1 MILDILLLAVVAFAF
16 YWGYQKGIIYSI
28 FSLVAYFVG
37 AIAAL
42 RFSYIA
48 VFYLKQWTG
57 LGPKALSIVAF
68 FIVLI
73 LVIGL
78 IRVVAWALEHVLKSF
93 SLNFANQLIGGVIH
107 AAIGLYFACMLMW
120 FADKWSLISENEK
133 NTSHV
138 YGYVAD
144 FAPAMITAT
153 GNLVPAV
160 KDSYSQYE
168 TLLKAEY
175 EKANEDTTN
184 R

>member
-1 MILDILLLAVVAFAF
+1 MVLDILLLAIVAFAF
-16 YWGYQKGIIYSI
+16 YWGYQKGIIYSL
-28 FSLVAYFVG
+28 FSLVAYFIG

-57 LGPKALSIVAF
+57 LGSKALSIVAF

-78 IRVVAWALEHVLKSF
+78 IRIVAWALEHVLKSF
-93 SLNFANQLIGGVIH
+93 SLNFVNQLIGGLIH
-107 AAIGLYFACMLMW
+107 AAIGMYFACMLMW
-120 FADKWSLISENEK
+120 FADKWALISEGQK
-133 NTSHV
+133 STSHV
-138 YGYVAD
+138 YGSVAN
-144 FAPAMITAT
+144 FAPAMIAAT
-153 GNLVPAV
+153 GSLVPAV

-175 EKANEDTTN
+175 EKANEDTTD

>member
-1 MILDILLLAVVAFAF
+1 MVLDILLLAIVAFSF

-28 FSLVAYFVG
+28 FSLVAYLIG

-48 VFYLKQWTG
+48 VFYLKEWTR
-57 LGPKALSIVAF
+57 LGPKALSILAF
-68 FIVLI
+68 FIILI

-78 IRVVAWALEHVLKSF
+78 IRMVAWALEYVLKSF
-93 SLNFANQLIGGVIH
+93 SLNFVNQLMGGVIH

-120 FADKWSLISENEK
+120 FADKWAIISSNQK
-133 NTSHV
+133 TNSHL
-138 YGYVAD
+138 YAYIAD
-144 FAPAMITAT
+144 FAPDMIAAT
-153 GNLVPAV
+153 GKVIPAV

-168 TLLKAEY
+168 TILKAEY
-175 EKANEDTTN
+175 QKANEDSTD